1 MVRHK
6 FYIEVINS
14 PSSRSAAGVTNSP
27 SSRDAAEETN
37 SPSSRGVAGVTNSP
51 SSRGAA
57 GVTNSPSKIRGGR
70 GALITPTTPT
80 TPTTHVF
87 NTRDMKA
94 LRRQLRSNG
103 TPAEGRLWN
112 ILKGKKV
119 GGLQFRRQYS
129 VGQYILDFYC
139 PALKLAIEL
148 DGNYHYNTANSEHD
162 MDRDEDLLNDY
173 GIQTLRFEN
182 KIVFEQ
188 PQTIVD
194 SVLRILTEKRGETGS
209 TPPNPL

>member
-1 MVRHK
+1 MVRYK

-14 PSSRSAAGVTNSP
+14 TSSRGAAGVTNSP
-27 SSRDAAEETN
+27 SSRDAAEE
-37 SPSSRGVAGVTNSP
+37 TNSP

-70 GALITPTTPT
+70 GALIA
-80 TPTTHVF
+80 PTTHVF
-87 NTRDMKA
+87 NTKDMKA

-103 TPAEGRLWN
+103 TPAEGGLWN
-112 ILKGKKV
+112 ILKGKKI

-162 MDRDEDLLNDY
+162 LDREEDLLNDY

-188 PQTIVD
+188 PQTIFD
-194 SVLRILTEKRGETGS
+194 SVLKFLAEKRGETGGTVQRPP
-209 TPPNPL
+209 TPSNLRGGA

>member
-6 FYIEVINS
+6 FYIEEINS
-14 PSSRSAAGVTNSP
+14 PPSRGAAGVTNSP
-27 SSRDAAEETN
+27 SSRIA
-37 SPSSRGVAGVTNSP
+37 AGVTNSP

-80 TPTTHVF
+80 THVF
-87 NTRDMKA
+87 NTKDMKA

-112 ILKGKKV
+112 IRKGKKV

-162 MDRDEDLLNDY
+162 MDRDEELLNDY
-173 GIQTLRFEN
+173 GILTLRFEN

>member
-1 MVRHK
+1 MDSEKIDRVV
-6 FYIEVINS
+6 E
-14 PSSRSAAGVTNSP
+14 VTNSP
-27 SSRDAAEETN
+27 SSRGAT
-37 SPSSRGVAGVTNSP
+37 GVTNSP

-70 GALITPTTPT
+70 GALITPITPTTPT

-87 NTRDMKA
+87 NTKDMKA

>member
-27 SSRDAAEETN
+27 SSRGA
-37 SPSSRGVAGVTNSP
+37 AGVTNSP
-51 SSRGAA
+51 SSRSAA
-57 GVTNSPSKIRGGR
+57 VVTNSPSKIRGGR

-162 MDRDEDLLNDY
+162 MDRDEELLNDY

-188 PQTIVD
+188 PQTIVN

>member
-14 PSSRSAAGVTNSP
+14 T
-27 SSRDAAEETN
+27 
-37 SPSSRGVAGVTNSP
+37 SSRGAAGVTNSP

-87 NTRDMKA
+87 NTKDMKA

-173 GIQTLRFEN
+173 GIQTFRFEN